1 MSKTIIKLFAYI
13 TIILFG
19 LVAMFILNKYQDYER
34 KQCENKGGTFID
46 GYGMENSCVYDRS
59 KE

>member
-1 MSKTIIKLFAYI
+1 MSKTIINLFAYI
-13 TIILFG
+13 FIILFG
-19 LVAMFILNKYQDYER
+19 LFILNKYQDYER

-46 GYGMENSCVYDRS
+46 GYGMDNSCIYDRS